1 MPSLHE
7 LLRIAV
13 ERGASDL
20 HLVADRPPT
29 LRIAQE
35 LVPAVP
41 EPISADEVAA
51 AAQALL
57 PPHLRE
63 RFHTQREADFSHMEP
78 GVGRFRVN
86 VFIATG
92 TYAISLRHVKDR
104 VPSFEELHLPPQI
117 QGIAMFPRGIVLAA
131 GTTGCGK
138 STTLAAIIEHINT
151 HLVRRIVTIEDP
163 IEYLFRPNRSIISQ
177 REVGIDTQSFHAAL
191 KHVRRQDPDVI
202 MIGEMR
208 DAESFVAALSAA
220 QTGHLVFSTLHT
232 GTASQAIPRI
242 LDFFPAS
249 ERDSIR
255 MALADNLRAV
265 FCQRLV
271 PSTDGGVR
279 PAVEILIATPTVRK
293 LIEQNRAI
301 TAGGAFACA
310 IETGTEDGM
319 QTFNQSLYAM
329 IRAGAVTEEVALR
342 YASNPEALRMNL
354 KGVFLDE
361 ARRILTS

>member
-7 LLRIAV
+7 LLKCVV

-20 HLVADRPPT
+20 HLVAERPPM
-29 LRIAQE
+29 LRVAQE
-35 LVPAVP
+35 LVPAVS
-41 EPISADEVAA
+41 ESMSAEDVARMA
-51 AAQALL
+51 HGLL

-63 RFHTQREADFSHMEP
+63 GFHTRREADFSHEET

-86 VFIATG
+86 IFRATG
-92 TYAISLRHVKDR
+92 TFAISLRHVKDR
-104 VPSFEELHLPPQI
+104 VPSFEDLHLPRQI
-117 QGIAMFPRGIVLAA
+117 QSLAMFPRGIVLAA

-163 IEYLFRPNRSIISQ
+163 IEYLFRPKRSIISQ

-191 KHVRRQDPDVI
+191 KHVLRQDPDVI

-242 LDFFPAS
+242 LDFFPAP

-271 PSTDGGVR
+271 PTIVGGVL
-279 PAVEILIATPTVRK
+279 PAVELMIVTPIVRK
-293 LIEQNRAI
+293 LIEQNRLDKLSA
-301 TAGGAFACA
+301 A

-329 IRAGAVTEEVALR
+329 IRAGQVTEEVGLR

-361 ARRILTS
+361 ARRILST

>member
-13 ERGASDL
+13 ARGASDV
-20 HLVADRPPT
+20 HLVAERPPT

-35 LVPAVP
+35 LVPATP
-41 EPISADEVAA
+41 EPISAEQVAA
-51 AAQALL
+51 NADALL

-63 RFHTQREADFSHMEP
+63 RFHTQREADFSYIEP

-86 VFIATG
+86 IFLATG
-92 TYAISLRHVKDR
+92 TYAISFRHVKDR

-117 QGIAMFPRGIVLAA
+117 QGLAMFPRGIVLAA

-151 HLVRRIVTIEDP
+151 HLVRRIITIEDP
-163 IEYLFRPNRSIISQ
+163 IEYIFHPKCSIISQ

-191 KHVRRQDPDVI
+191 KHVLRQDPDVI

-220 QTGHLVFSTLHT
+220 QTGHLVLSTLHT
-232 GTASQAIPRI
+232 GTAAQAIPRI

-293 LIEQNRAI
+293 LIEQNRLDKLSA
-301 TAGGAFACA
+301 A

-329 IRAGAVTEEVALR
+329 IRAGEVTEEVAMR